1 MSIKIILKYF
11 LVFTNL
17 FIFILLNICMA
28 PFIFSDKIR
37 CMFQNINSFFWFNS
51 VYYFLKDSII
61 IVNSKTLPNQK
72 INIINANHTYQIDL
86 FVLNYLFYLNNLK
99 FYQIS
104 SISSNKNISL
114 IDRSVLKLI
123 NACMVNN
130 INYQNTIKT
139 SISKWY
145 NATYNRYVI
154 NFFEGITKS
163 DFQGNIRGNIMNP
176 KKLGFYHILNNLP
189 SDIKYITDLN
199 ILYTL
204 NDRILQCSN
213 DELIFLI
220 LKKDVKIYIQVNNYL
235 LPKKENSSDW
245 LSELYKKKDKQI
257 DHMKKQYN
265 LI

>member
-1 MSIKIILKYF
+1 
-11 LVFTNL
+11 
-17 FIFILLNICMA
+17 
-28 PFIFSDKIR
+28 
-37 CMFQNINSFFWFNS
+37 
-51 VYYFLKDSII
+51 
-61 IVNSKTLPNQK
+61 
-72 INIINANHTYQIDL
+72 
-86 FVLNYLFYLNNLK
+86 
-99 FYQIS
+99 
-104 SISSNKNISL
+104 
-114 IDRSVLKLI
+114 
-123 NACMVNN
+123 
-130 INYQNTIKT
+130 
-139 SISKWY
+139 
-145 NATYNRYVI
+145 
-154 NFFEGITKS
+154 
-163 DFQGNIRGNIMNP
+163 MNP